1 MASRLSLVQP
11 AVPWEELLLETRP
24 GTGGPHPVALRLV
37 DLPIIRAVQKLESP
51 EHADGRLPVH
61 AYTANLRGRR
71 ADGSIYD
78 VAVKGDDKHGLP
90 YGSDGD
96 IFFALFKVADEL
108 PEPERTHL
116 FLTGE
121 FRDPT
126 VGMIARAMGRPMNGE
141 TSRRIREALHRLA
154 HLRIEMHVTQA
165 AQEVGAVLLARAAP
179 DAGTGDLM
187 LAVST
192 DEANL
197 SALLH
202 PSEPDGAP
210 VPRPRK
216 GVDTIGV
223 LHVLEYAVSRTYDRR
238 AEGEDWI
245 AHLQINPIWL
255 RELAGGWAAWI
266 SVERYVGLRSPIAK
280 RLYQLFAGEAARGVP
295 APWGFAL
302 TELQARCGT
311 VGIARRPAAV
321 RTSILEA
328 AQELVAGEI
337 LAGVESERVG
347 HGRYVFSFAPGVQL
361 RMAALLRG
369 VGALDARELRVQR
382 MLLRY
387 FGVTREAADRML
399 AERPSRVHDAL
410 QYLLYVRDTDHT
422 RVKRSWSAYLLKLVD
437 GDANLAGDVKYQVW
451 LARQRRQALRGEVVE
466 LPHMSAADSRAQPVA
481 ARPAVVSGAHSTP
494 GEWTGIAGVPRV
506 PVLDAART
514 LPVTSEASALWA
526 HVRARAAGRYGPTQS
541 AYVEDLA
548 AFDLV
553 ADTLTCVTATEF
565 TLRMLEGAGLSA
577 IEDELRAAT
586 AGQISTL
593 RVEVFQPERH
603 AGQRPSVP
611 LSPVSSGS

>member
-1 MASRLSLVQP
+1 MVSRLSFVQP
-11 AVPWEELLLETRP
+11 PVPWEDLLLETRP
-24 GTGGPHPVALRLV
+24 GPGGPHPVALRLV
-37 DLPIIRAVQKLESP
+37 DLPIIRAVQKLEPP

-61 AYTANLRGRR
+61 AYTAYLRGRR
-71 ADGSIYD
+71 PDGSSYS

-96 IFFALFKVADEL
+96 IFFALFKLADEL
-108 PEPERTHL
+108 PEPDRTHL

-154 HLRIEMHVTQA
+154 HVRIEMHVTQA
-165 AQEVGAVLLARAAP
+165 AQEIGTAMLTRVGSDI
-179 DAGTGDLM
+179 DAGELM

-192 DEANL
+192 DAPV
-197 SALLH
+197 
-202 PSEPDGAP
+202 PSTVIQPAEPDGAP

-238 AEGEDWI
+238 ASGEDWI

-280 RLYQLFAGEAARGVP
+280 RLYQLFAGEAARGVT
-295 APWGFAL
+295 APWEFAL
-302 TELQARCGT
+302 AVLQERCGM
-311 VGIARRPAAV
+311 VGIARRPASV
-321 RTSILEA
+321 RASILEA
-328 AQELVAGEI
+328 AQELVAHEI
-337 LAGVESERVG
+337 LAGVESERIG
-347 HGRYVFSFAPGVQL
+347 HGRYSFTFAPGVQL

-437 GDANLAGDVKYQVW
+437 GDANLAGDVKYQSW

-466 LPHMSAADSRAQPVA
+466 LPRVATIEPDGRNAGAVANPAAASS
-481 ARPAVVSGAHSTP
+481 ARPAELGRPDWPDWADVA
-494 GEWTGIAGVPRV
+494 ALPRV
-506 PVLDAART
+506 PRLDAART
-514 LPVTSEASALWA
+514 VPVTREAAALWSQ
-526 HVRARAAGRYGPTQS
+526 VRARAAARYGPTQS

-548 AFDLV
+548 AFDL
-553 ADTLTCVTATEF
+553 AGGTLTCVTGTEF
-565 TLRMLEGAGLSA
+565 TLGMLEGAGLA
-577 IEDELRAAT
+577 PIESELRAAT
-586 AGQISTL
+586 DGRVSSL
-593 RVEVFQPERH
+593 RVEVFRPERH
-603 AGQRPSVP
+603 EGRR
-611 LSPVSSGS
+611 LIE